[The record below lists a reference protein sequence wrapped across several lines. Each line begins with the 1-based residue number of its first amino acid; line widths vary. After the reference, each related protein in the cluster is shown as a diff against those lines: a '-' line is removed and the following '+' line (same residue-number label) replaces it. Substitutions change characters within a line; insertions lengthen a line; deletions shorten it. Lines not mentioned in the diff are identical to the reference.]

1 MEWSILINEI
11 FQVCLIP
18 LLGVLTTFL
27 IKYIHI
33 KSEEIQLKNKERE
46 DLRYTDKLNKYIQ
59 MLEDTITKSVI
70 ATNQTYVEELKKQGH
85 FDIEAQQLA
94 FQKALLIVQK
104 NLSSEARRYL
114 TEFYGDLNAYITSS
128 IEAAVNENK

>member
-1 MEWSILINEI
+1 MDWLKILQEI
-11 FQVCLIP
+11 FTVCIIP
-18 LLGVLTTFL
+18 LIGILTKYL
-27 IKYIHI
+27 ISYIEIKKESIKESNNSELAKKYV
-33 KSEEIQLKNKERE
+33 
-46 DLRYTDKLNKYIQ
+46 DLLAQ
-59 MLEDTITKSVI
+59 TIETCVI

-114 TEFYGDLNAYITSS
+114 TEFYGDLNAYIASS